1 MRDAVTLERLEYCI
15 LKDEDGNKRYVHGPK
30 VVFPE
35 PTETFVTSPKGGYI
49 FKAIELSKISGIYIK
64 VIAEYTENKVT
75 HPVGEELFITGND
88 QMIYYPRPEHA
99 IISYDG
105 KLVHHAIAIPAGE
118 GRYIMNRLTG
128 EIKTVKGPSMYLPDP
143 RVEVV
148 VKRKLT
154 DKQCSLW
161 FPGNHEALEYNRNL
175 TERAVEKL
183 SKSLTA
189 DAFSWATQSYNSSA
203 DTLAYLESNANI
215 SRGTSY
221 TKPRTITLDNKYD
234 GVVSMDI
241 WTGYAVNVISKTG
254 ERKVVC
260 GPQTIL
266 LDYDQTL
273 EEVITSTGKPK
284 TTDKLDHTV
293 FLRHENNKISDVIT
307 AETSDFVEVK
317 IKVSYCVDF
326 DKEYQNKWFNVEN
339 YIKYL
344 CDRLRSLIKREV
356 KNYTIED
363 FYQNYSDIIRKISI
377 NASDDNSEV
386 SDSNRVGRFFPE
398 NGMCI
403 KDAEVLALDI
413 QSDIADLLTE
423 HQYDMVQKTL
433 ELTNAEKRIH
443 VAEQLSLAE
452 QKEFELQSE
461 KYQHKMKLERAEA
474 LNKLEIQSEINR
486 KQEAER
492 IAANQAKKDM
502 QQILKLISVEELARD
517 AKINE
522 AKNAQARVK
531 AEIEK
536 AKQDAYAAT
545 IQTIMSSISPELVA
559 ALTTKSNNDML
570 ETVTAA
576 MAPYAIAK
584 GESIPDT
591 VNLLLRGTSLENVI
605 KDVNLNV

>member
-1 MRDAVTLERLEYCI
+1 MPL
-15 LKDEDGNKRYVHGPK
+15 
-30 VVFPE
+30 
-35 PTETFVTSPKGGYI
+35 
-49 FKAIELSKISGIYIK
+49 
-64 VIAEYTENKVT
+64 
-75 HPVGEELFITGND
+75 
-88 QMIYYPRPEHA
+88 
-99 IISYDG
+99 
-105 KLVHHAIAIPAGE
+105 AG
-118 GRYIMNRLTG
+118 
-128 EIKTVKGPSMYLPDP
+128 
-143 RVEVV
+143 
-148 VKRKLT
+148 
-154 DKQCSLW
+154 
-161 FPGNHEALEYNRNL
+161 
-175 TERAVEKL
+175 
-183 SKSLTA
+183 
-189 DAFSWATQSYNSSA
+189 ATQSYNSSA

-339 YIKYL
+339 YVKYL

-363 FYQNYSDIIRKISI
+363 FYQNYSDIIRKISV
-377 NASDDNSEV
+377 NAPDDNSEV
-386 SDSNRVGRFFPE
+386 NDSNRVGRFFPE

-474 LNKLEIQSEINR
+474 LNKLEIQPEINR

-502 QQILKLISVEELARD
+502 QQILNLISEEELARD

-522 AKNAQARVK
+522 AKNAQARVE

-570 ETVTAA
+570 ETITAA

-584 GESIPDT
+584 ASQFQI
-591 VNLLLRGTSLENVI
+591 L
-605 KDVNLNV
+605 